1 MADHQYEM
9 AKTIVFWDRE
19 ECKIPEGLE
28 VGDVLK
34 NIKMALEHIGYRGR
48 VSIMATGD
56 AKDDICSCKIL
67 MLNHFPIDGGNPI
80 TCKFSCAVS
89 FTYLSCKFFLLKCAP
104 FAASKTDVFW
114 DMDDCPIPVGPDPDM
129 IYQNITSALK
139 DKGYLGEVSIS
150 TYGEIQ
156 IEFQSAGVYI
166 HNLFIY
172 ITTTLSQNLILHKL
186 LIPYACPKSQG
197 KGFIS

>member
-1 MADHQYEM
+1 M
-9 AKTIVFWDRE
+9 
-19 ECKIPEGLE
+19 KIPVNLSMSLRNLNLRNLSLLGAIP
-28 VGDVLK
+28 D
-34 NIKMALEHIGYRGR
+34 AYP
-48 VSIMATGD
+48 TG
-56 AKDDICSCKIL
+56 
-67 MLNHFPIDGGNPI
+67 MLLSMLSSVWHWSSLSDGGNPI
-80 TCKFSCAVS
+80 TS
-89 FTYLSCKFFLLKCAP
+89 
-104 FAASKTDVFW
+104 SKTDVFW

-129 IYQNITSALK
+129 IYENITSALK

>member
-1 MADHQYEM
+1 M
-9 AKTIVFWDRE
+9 
-19 ECKIPEGLE
+19 
-28 VGDVLK
+28 
-34 NIKMALEHIGYRGR
+34 
-48 VSIMATGD
+48 
-56 AKDDICSCKIL
+56 KIL
-67 MLNHFPIDGGNPI
+67 VNLSMSLRNLNLRNLSLLGAIPDAYPTGMLLSMLSSVWHWSSLSDGGNPI

-89 FTYLSCKFFLLKCAP
+89 FTYLSCKFCLLKCAP

-129 IYQNITSALK
+129 IYENITSALK

>member
-67 MLNHFPIDGGNPI
+67 MLKHF
-80 TCKFSCAVS
+80 
-89 FTYLSCKFFLLKCAP
+89 LRLLLLFFLIICIWIFIGERDARLTEVI
-104 FAASKTDVFW
+104 S
-114 DMDDCPIPVGPDPDM
+114 
-129 IYQNITSALK
+129 
-139 DKGYLGEVSIS
+139 YLMENSVLC
-150 TYGEIQ
+150 
-156 IEFQSAGVYI
+156 
-166 HNLFIY
+166 NL
-172 ITTTLSQNLILHKL
+172 L
-186 LIPYACPKSQG
+186 LVMKREND
-197 KGFIS
+197 

>member
-28 VGDVLK
+28 VGDALK

-67 MLNHFPIDGGNPI
+67 MLNHFPIG
-80 TCKFSCAVS
+80 
-89 FTYLSCKFFLLKCAP
+89 L
-104 FAASKTDVFW
+104 
-114 DMDDCPIPVGPDPDM
+114 
-129 IYQNITSALK
+129 
-139 DKGYLGEVSIS
+139 
-150 TYGEIQ
+150 
-156 IEFQSAGVYI
+156 
-166 HNLFIY
+166 
-172 ITTTLSQNLILHKL
+172 
-186 LIPYACPKSQG
+186 
-197 KGFIS
+197 